1 MITPRRRSLRSRRR
15 GDPGI
20 TVLAV
25 LLGALL
31 LAGCGAAPAV
41 PRHGAG
47 VQVDTVELRA
57 IKKDAGIA
65 TCRPGHAGKV
75 AGGLPDVTLP
85 CLGGGPD
92 VDLAR
97 LRGPLVVNLWAQW
110 CGPCRA
116 ELPHYQA
123 FARKYAGKVRVL
135 GIDYQDTQPRWALQ
149 LARRSG
155 VTYPLVAD
163 PDGKLGVRGL
173 PKIMMVDAQ
182 GKVVY
187 DEYGEISSV
196 RQLERLV
203 ARHLGVTAG

>member
-31 LAGCGAAPAV
+31 VAGCGAAPAV

-47 VQVDTVELRA
+47 VQVDTAALRA

-182 GKVVY
+182 GKVVH
-187 DEYGEISSV
+187 EELTEIHSYPQLQHLVQHYLHV
-196 RQLERLV
+196 RL
-203 ARHLGVTAG
+203 

>member
-1 MITPRRRSLRSRRR
+1 MR
-15 GDPGI
+15 
-20 TVLAV
+20 VVAV

-41 PRHGAG
+41 PQHGTG
-47 VQVDTVELRA
+47 VKVDTVELRA

-65 TCRPGHAGKV
+65 TCRPGHGAKV
-75 AGGLPDVTLP
+75 EGGLPDVTLP

-92 VDLAR
+92 VGLAR

-116 ELPHYQA
+116 ELPRYQA
-123 FARKYAGKVRVL
+123 FARTYAGKVRVL
-135 GIDYQDTQPRWALQ
+135 GIDYQDTQPQWALQ
-149 LARRSG
+149 LARKSG
-155 VTYPLVAD
+155 VTYPLLAD
-163 PDGKLGVRGL
+163 PGGKLGVRGL
-173 PKIMMVDAQ
+173 PKILMVDAH

-196 RQLERLV
+196 RQLEHLV
-203 ARHLGVTAG
+203 ARHLGVTVG